1 MLAQTGP
8 GPWEFIYE
16 NRGFL
21 FEGLLFTLGLTATSI
36 VLGFGVGLP
45 AGIVETYGDGLGRR
59 LVDRVGVLLRGT
71 PIVILLALFFFVTPL
86 NISAFV
92 AATLGIGLR
101 SAAYQS
107 QIFRGSLQ
115 SVSEGQMEAARSVGL
130 SKAEAIRHVTVP
142 QALRRSIPGFQNEF
156 TIVLKDTSV
165 AYAIGL
171 GELLTNGTQLYLTAE
186 GNTAVLEIFLVI
198 SAVYFVLTMTA
209 NRSLDLLGRVYAIPG
224 GESR

>member
-8 GPWEFIYE
+8 GPWEFIFE

-21 FEGLLFTLGLTATSI
+21 IDGLWFTLGLTATSI
-36 VLGFGVGLP
+36 VLGFLVGLP
-45 AGIVETYGDGLGRR
+45 AAVVETYGDGFARR
-59 LVDRVGVLLRGT
+59 LVERVGVLFRGT
-71 PIVILLALFFFVTPL
+71 PIVILLSIFYFVVPL

-92 AATLGIGLR
+92 AATFGLGLR
-101 SAAYQS
+101 SAAYQT
-107 QIFRGSLQ
+107 QIFRGTLQ
-115 SVSEGQMEAARSVGL
+115 SVGEGQMEAARAVGL
-130 SKAEAIRHVTVP
+130 SKRESIRRVTIP

-171 GELLTNGTQLYLTAE
+171 GELLTNGTQLYLTQD
-186 GNTAVLEIFLVI
+186 GNTAVLEIFLAI

-209 NRSLDLLGRVYAIPG
+209 NRSLDLLGRRFAIPG
-224 GESR
+224 GDSA